1 MEKQYRQTFTLLIKQ
16 KKQYIEQLEKELDI
30 NKKELLLKEIIMLDE
45 NLGKYDKLL
54 NPQIKEK

>member
-30 NKKELLLKEIIMLDE
+30 NKKELLLKEIIMLD
-45 NLGKYDKLL
+45 
-54 NPQIKEK
+54 